1 MKYKEIQKLSA
12 GDREKKL
19 KDLKMELVKEGVS
32 KQGGN
37 KSKQIK
43 KIIARIHTFNN
54 TENAKKGT
62 NKSKELNI
70 K

>member
-1 MKYKEIQKLSA
+1 MKYKEIQKLDKA
-12 GDREKKL
+12 NRDKKL
-19 KDLKMELVKEGVS
+19 KDLKVELVKEGVS

-37 KSKQIK
+37 KSKQIR

-54 TENAKKGT
+54 AENVLKGT
-62 NKSKELNI
+62 NKSKELNN